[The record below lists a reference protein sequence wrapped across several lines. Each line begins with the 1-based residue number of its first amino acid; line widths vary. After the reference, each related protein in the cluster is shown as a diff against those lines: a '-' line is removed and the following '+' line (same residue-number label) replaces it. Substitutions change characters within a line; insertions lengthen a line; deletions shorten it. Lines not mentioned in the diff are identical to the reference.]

1 MYYYGLHFVGS
12 DKVPVQVRVHTKK
25 TEIWARSAPNGEWT
39 PWRRLDVTR
48 NADGTLAE
56 QVNEATHAK
65 DADTAGR
72 LRKPALLTFTGG
84 VSGKVGIDGSEDVQ
98 VSLSVPQLASL
109 ESRIAALESRI
120 AALEGR
126 GSYGGD

>member
-12 DKVPVQVRVHTKK
+12 DKVPVQVRVHTKQ

-56 QVNEATHAK
+56 EVAEATHAK
-65 DADTAGR
+65 RADTALR
-72 LRKPALLTFTGG
+72 LTYPMTVTFTGD
-84 VSGKVGIDGSEDVQ
+84 VSGAVSFDGSVNVTCA
-98 VSLSVPQLASL
+98 VSIPGLVNIQTRLDKL
-109 ESRIAALESRI
+109 EKPTTDPYDREN
-120 AALEGR
+120 
-126 GSYGGD
+126 Y

>member
-12 DKVPVQVRVHTKK
+12 DKVPVQVRVHTQK

-56 QVNEATHAK
+56 QVSEATHAK

-72 LRKPALLTFTGG
+72 LRKPALPAYSSTSRT
-84 VSGKVGIDGSEDVQ
+84 VG
-98 VSLSVPQLASL
+98 LP
-109 ESRIAALESRI
+109 
-120 AALEGR
+120 GR
-126 GSYGGD
+126 TS

>member
-12 DKVPVQVRVHTKK
+12 DKVPVQVRVHTKQ

-56 QVNEATHAK
+56 EVAEATHAK
-65 DADTAGR
+65 RADTALR
-72 LRKPALLTFTGG
+72 LTYPMTLTFAGD
-84 VSGKVGIDGSEDVQ
+84 VSGAVSFDGSVN
-98 VSLSVPQLASL
+98 VTCTVSVPGLGDIRNRLDEL
-109 ESRIAALESRI
+109 EKPTTDPYDREN
-120 AALEGR
+120 
-126 GSYGGD
+126 Y